1 VIAAGPIGRDPA
13 QRLARD
19 ELSRA
24 IYHQHSISQA
34 VGHFLLSLLDRFF
47 GAASHVTPGGWWTVV
62 ALVALVVAACAAVAV
77 RLGPLA
83 GSARGAGPARDL
95 SSRGLTAR
103 QLRDAAAAS
112 AAAGDYSTAILQR
125 LRAIVASCEERGV
138 LAPDAGRTADE
149 LATQAGARFPGQGAD
164 LAAAA
169 RLFDQIRYGDG
180 TGTRDGYTRLCDLD
194 DTLTALRPEPLPGQ
208 APAGAGVAGA
218 RASGARAAGNGATA

>member
-13 QRLARD
+13 QRLART

-24 IYHQHSISQA
+24 IYHQHSIPAA
-34 VGHFLLSLLDRFF
+34 VEHFVLSLLQRFF

-62 ALVALVVAACAAVAV
+62 ALVTLAAAACAAVAV

-83 GSARGAGPARDL
+83 RSARGAGPARDPF
-95 SSRGLTAR
+95 SRGLTAR

-112 AAAGDYSTAILQR
+112 DAAADYSTAILQR

-149 LATQAGARFPGQGAD
+149 LATQAGTRFPAQRAS

-169 RLFDQIRYGDG
+169 RLFDQIRYGDR
-180 TGTRDGYTRLCDLD
+180 TGTLDGYKRLCDLD
-194 DTLTALRPEPLPGQ
+194 AMLTALRPEPLPGQ
-208 APAGAGVAGA
+208 APSAAGAA
-218 RASGARAAGNGATA
+218 GARAAGAGATA